1 MLCRNLGR
9 RENERWKGEN
19 ARDKKPFGRPIF
31 APVPS
36 SVRLHFPNCT
46 LARSIIR
53 ALRRSSDGEEDHTHL
68 IDSSSEADFEEAA
81 LPSIRSRGDG
91 CLALE
96 FGAYILGL
104 IGHGIRA
111 NKHRSRSGIGMHAVS
126 NGSELHSD
134 FK

>member
-1 MLCRNLGR
+1 MEG
-9 RENERWKGEN
+9 GECQRQKTFWPPN
-19 ARDKKPFGRPIF
+19 ICTRSFVRPF
-31 APVPS
+31 ALS
-36 SVRLHFPNCT
+36 KLH
-46 LARSIIR
+46 ARSLDYSR
-53 ALRRSSDGEEDHTHL
+53 FAAVVGRGRGPHALDRQ
-68 IDSSSEADFEEAA
+68 FE
-81 LPSIRSRGDG
+81 RGG
-91 CLALE
+91 FRGGSASFYPKPRGRCLALE